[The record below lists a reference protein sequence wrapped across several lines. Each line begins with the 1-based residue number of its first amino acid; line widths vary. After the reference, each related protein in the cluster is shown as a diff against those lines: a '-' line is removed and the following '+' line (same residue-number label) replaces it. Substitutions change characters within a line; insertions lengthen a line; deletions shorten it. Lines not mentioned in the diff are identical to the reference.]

1 MYICIVGA
9 TLYSILKEVRNAAAT
24 LLRPKAP
31 KIGKRVLLERI
42 TPIWKRLNF
51 SRKVTIRNIFRY
63 KKRFLMTI
71 IGIFG
76 CTSLILA
83 GFGLK
88 DSISKILPYQYEN
101 IFTYN
106 MQIAIKS
113 SLEDTQ
119 KQSLID
125 ELKSKEGVQE
135 VTENYIVS
143 GTASKDSRRRCT
155 NNSS

>member
-1 MYICIVGA
+1 M
-9 TLYSILKEVRNAAAT
+9 
-24 LLRPKAP
+24 LRPKAP

>member
-1 MYICIVGA
+1 
-9 TLYSILKEVRNAAAT
+9 
-24 LLRPKAP
+24 
-31 KIGKRVLLERI
+31 
-42 TPIWKRLNF
+42 
-51 SRKVTIRNIFRY
+51 
-63 KKRFLMTI
+63 
-71 IGIFG
+71 
-76 CTSLILA
+76 
-83 GFGLK
+83 
-88 DSISKILPYQYEN
+88 
-101 IFTYN
+101 
-106 MQIAIKS
+106 MQIVIKS